1 MKKPRRLRGSNK
13 VSTRRESRFR
23 LAPSDTVGI
32 AQTAAQVVG
41 SFRRNDSRIRKRI
54 ASKYGRRRRT
64 QNAALHNATK
74 QIVAEALERRQAL
87 ILENIEGIRRLYHKG
102 NRQGPRYRG
111 RMNGW
116 SFSEA
121 RRQLEYKA
129 RWVGIPVVGLSRI
142 ETRGTSVTCPQCGER
157 LQEDRRLGRKLWCGR
172 CRVMMDRGVVAA
184 VNLSRRGRGL
194 RFDRSRA
201 KQRAERWSS
210 WSSQGQADAY
220 GSPQSRCSEVSPRAH
235 G

>member
-54 ASKYGRRRRT
+54 ASKYGRRRRHRILHFTT
-64 QNAALHNATK
+64 QQNRSWPRHLNAGKPSFSRISKAS
-74 QIVAEALERRQAL
+74 
-87 ILENIEGIRRLYHKG
+87 EGSTIRVTVKDPG
-102 NRQGPRYRG
+102 IGG

-184 VNLSRRGRGL
+184 VNLSRRGRL